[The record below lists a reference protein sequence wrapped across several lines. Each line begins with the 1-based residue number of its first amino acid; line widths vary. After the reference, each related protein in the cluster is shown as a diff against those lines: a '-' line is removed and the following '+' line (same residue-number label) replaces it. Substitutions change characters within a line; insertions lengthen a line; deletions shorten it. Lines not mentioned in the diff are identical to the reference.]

1 MNSLNPNIIPGII
14 PHDPRLGAN
23 ESRIAVIV
31 PCYRVKKHILSVLE
45 SIGPEVDAIYAV
57 DDGCP
62 EASGQHIEANC
73 RDPRVRVI
81 YNAVN
86 RGVGGAM
93 LAGYAEAARDGAAV
107 LVKIDGDGQMDPQLL
122 EKFVDPIRRGAS
134 DYTKGNRF
142 FRLEGLQ
149 DMPLSR
155 LLGNALLTFMSKLSS
170 GYWNIFDPTNGYTAI
185 HAAVLRQLPLDKISH
200 RYFFESDML
209 FRLSTVRAVVT
220 DIPMAAVYGNQAS
233 GLVIHR
239 VMLPFLGGHT
249 RNFFKRIFYNYFL
262 RDFQI
267 ASIEW
272 VLGPFLALGGFV
284 FGLDNWIASGASDTP
299 ATAGTVMI
307 AALPIIVGIQM
318 LLGALNYDIQNTPQ
332 RPLHPALIEAPED
345 LASAAETAP
354 YELKRGT

>member
-1 MNSLNPNIIPGII
+1 VSAEPVIAP
-14 PHDPRLGAN
+14 
-23 ESRIAVIV
+23 RIAVVI
-31 PCYRVKKHILSVLE
+31 PCYRVKAHILDVLAQVPY
-45 SIGPEVDAIYAV
+45 GVRTVYCV

-62 EASGQHIEANC
+62 EHSGAFVEANATD
-73 RDPRVRVI
+73 RRVVVL
-81 YNAVN
+81 YNQTN

-93 LAGYAEAARDGAAV
+93 ITGYRRALADGAEII
-107 LVKIDGDGQMDPQLL
+107 VKIDGDGQMDPRLL
-122 EKFVDPIRRGAS
+122 DKFVDPIRRGAS

-142 FRLEGLQ
+142 FRLEGLH

-170 GYWNIFDPTNGYTAI
+170 GYWHIFDPTNGYTAI
-185 HAAVLRQLPLDKISH
+185 HAAVLGQLPLDKISE

-220 DIPMAAVYGNQAS
+220 DVPMTAVYGEARS

-239 VMLPFLGGHT
+239 ILLPFLGGHAA
-249 RNFFKRIFYNYFL
+249 NFLKRIFYNYFL

-267 ASIEW
+267 ASVEW
-272 VLGPFLALGGFV
+272 ILGPILALGGFT
-284 FGLDNWIASGASDTP
+284 FGVWSWAASNAANTP

-318 LLGALNYDIQNTPQ
+318 ILGALNYDIQNTPQ
-332 RPLHPALIEAPED
+332 RPLHPALEPPSPGGADARADRP
-345 LASAAETAP
+345 L
-354 YELKRGT
+354 ELERR

>member
-1 MNSLNPNIIPGII
+1 VTGAAAAPNVEAAP
-14 PHDPRLGAN
+14 
-23 ESRIAVIV
+23 RIAVVI
-31 PCYRVKKHILSVLE
+31 PCYRVTAHIAGVLAA
-45 SIGPEVDAIYAV
+45 IPAEVRAIYCV
-57 DDGCP
+57 DDACP
-62 EASGQHIEANC
+62 EHSGAFIEANVAD
-73 RDPRVRVI
+73 RRVTVL
-81 YNAVN
+81 YHADN
-86 RGVGGAM
+86 RGVGGATITGYRRA
-93 LAGYAEAARDGAAV
+93 LADGADII
-107 LVKIDGDGQMDPQLL
+107 VKVDGDGQMDPRLL
-122 EKFVDPIRRGAS
+122 PKFVEPIRRAAS

-142 FRLEGLQ
+142 FRLEGVA

-170 GYWNIFDPTNGYTAI
+170 GYWGIFDPTNGFTAI
-185 HAAVLRQLPLDKISH
+185 HAAVLRQLPLDKISE

-220 DIPMAAVYGNQAS
+220 DVPMTAVYGDQQS

-239 VMLPFLGGHT
+239 ILLPFLAGHA
-249 RNFFKRIFYNYFL
+249 RNFLKRIFYNYFL

-272 VLGPFLALGGFV
+272 VLGPILALGGFV
-284 FGLDNWIASGASDTP
+284 FGVASWSAGLANNTP

-332 RPLHPALIEAPED
+332 RALHPALD
-345 LASAAETAP
+345 TAAEPAAEAAATRAL
-354 YELKRGT
+354 ELERR

>member
-1 MNSLNPNIIPGII
+1 VTPP
-14 PHDPRLGAN
+14 PV
-23 ESRIAVIV
+23 AVVI
-31 PCYRVKKHILSVLE
+31 PCYRVKAQILDVLAAMP
-45 SIGPEVDAIYAV
+45 SGVRAIYCV

-62 EASGQHIEANC
+62 EHSGVFVEANAG
-73 RDPRVRVI
+73 DQRVTVL
-81 YNAVN
+81 YNREN
-86 RGVGGAM
+86 RGVGGATI
-93 LAGYAEAARDGAAV
+93 AGYRRALADGAEIV
-107 LVKIDGDGQMDPQLL
+107 VKIDGDGQMDPRLL
-122 EKFVDPIRRGAS
+122 EKFVEPIRRGAS

-142 FRLEGLQ
+142 FRLEGVQ
-149 DMPLSR
+149 NMPLNR

-170 GYWNIFDPTNGYTAI
+170 GYWNIFDPTNGFTAI

-220 DIPMAAVYGNQAS
+220 DIPMTAIYGEQSS

-239 VMLPFLGGHT
+239 VLLPFLAGHT

-272 VLGPFLALGGFV
+272 ILGPVLALGGFA
-284 FGLDNWIASGASDTP
+284 FGIDNWIASGVANTP

-307 AALPIIVGIQM
+307 AALPIIVGVQM
-318 LLGALNYDIQNTPQ
+318 MLGALNYDIQNTPQ
-332 RPLHPALIEAPED
+332 RALHPALIETAED
-345 LASAAETAP
+345 GAGAAAQRP
-354 YELKRGT
+354 YEMERGG

>member
-1 MNSLNPNIIPGII
+1 MNDSAFRPSQTP
-14 PHDPRLGAN
+14 
-23 ESRIAVIV
+23 IAVVI
-31 PCYRVKKHILSVLE
+31 PCYRVTTRVLGV
-45 SIGPEVDAIYAV
+45 IQAMPAGVCAIYCV
-57 DDGCP
+57 DDACP
-62 EASGQHIEANC
+62 DHSGAFVEANVSD
-73 RDPRVRVI
+73 RRVTVL
-81 YNAVN
+81 YHGAN
-86 RGVGGAM
+86 RGVGGATM
-93 LAGYAEAARDGAAV
+93 TGYRRALADGAEII
-107 LVKIDGDGQMDPQLL
+107 VKIDGDGQMDPRLL

-149 DMPLSR
+149 DMPLDR

-170 GYWNIFDPTNGYTAI
+170 GYWNIFDPTNGFTAI

-220 DIPMAAVYGNQAS
+220 DIPMNAVYGDQTS

-239 VMLPFLGGHT
+239 VLLPFLVGHA

-272 VLGPFLALGGFV
+272 VLGPFLALGGFA
-284 FGLDNWIASGASDTP
+284 FGIDNWIVSGADNTP

-332 RPLHPALIEAPED
+332 RPLHPALIEATATVAD
-345 LASAAETAP
+345 AAETAP
-354 YELKRGT
+354 YELKRGA

>member
-1 MNSLNPNIIPGII
+1 MTPLAPPSLQV
-14 PHDPRLGAN
+14 
-23 ESRIAVIV
+23 AVVI
-31 PCYRVKKHILSVLE
+31 PCYRVKTQILGVLAA
-45 SIGPEVDAIYAV
+45 IPGGVRAIYCI
-57 DDGCP
+57 DDACP
-62 EASGQHIEANC
+62 EQSGAFVEANVAD
-73 RDPRVRVI
+73 RRVI
-81 YNAVN
+81 VLYNREN
-86 RGVGGAM
+86 WGVGGATIT
-93 LAGYAEAARDGAAV
+93 GYRRAMADGADIV
-107 LVKIDGDGQMDPQLL
+107 VKIDGDGQMDPQLL

-272 VLGPFLALGGFV
+272 VLGPVLALGGFV

-307 AALPIIVGIQM
+307 AALPIIVGVQM

-345 LASAAETAP
+345 VAGAAEAAP
-354 YELKRGT
+354 YELKRGA

>member
-1 MNSLNPNIIPGII
+1 MTGTP
-14 PHDPRLGAN
+14 A
-23 ESRIAVIV
+23 IAVVI
-31 PCYRVKKHILSVLE
+31 PCYRVKAQILGVLAQVPH
-45 SIGPEVDAIYAV
+45 GVRAIYCV

-62 EASGQHIEANC
+62 ENTGAFIEANATD
-73 RDPRVRVI
+73 RRVVVL
-81 YNAVN
+81 YNGDN

-93 LAGYAEAARDGAAV
+93 VTGYKRALEDGAAII
-107 LVKIDGDGQMDPQLL
+107 VKIDGDGQMDPRLL
-122 EKFVDPIRRGAS
+122 DKFVEPIRRGAS

-142 FRLEGLQ
+142 FRLEGLS

-170 GYWNIFDPTNGYTAI
+170 GYWHTFDPTNGYTAI
-185 HAAVLRQLPLDKISH
+185 HAAVLRQLPLDKISP

-220 DIPMAAVYGNQAS
+220 DVPMTAVYGDQKS

-239 VMLPFLGGHT
+239 ILLPFLGGHAA
-249 RNFFKRIFYNYFL
+249 NFLKRIFYNYFL

-267 ASIEW
+267 ASVEW
-272 VLGPFLALGGFV
+272 ILGPALALAGFV
-284 FGLDNWIASGASDTP
+284 FGLWSWIAASAANTP

-318 LLGALNYDIQNTPQ
+318 ILGALNYDIQNTPQ
-332 RPLHPALIEAPED
+332 RPLHPALEPSPPDAD
-345 LASAAETAP
+345 ARADRAL
-354 YELKRGT
+354 ELERR

>member
-1 MNSLNPNIIPGII
+1 MTPLAAPSPQV
-14 PHDPRLGAN
+14 
-23 ESRIAVIV
+23 AVVI
-31 PCYRVKKHILSVLE
+31 PCYRVKTQILGVLAAMP
-45 SIGPEVDAIYAV
+45 SGVRAIYCI
-57 DDGCP
+57 DDACP
-62 EASGQHIEANC
+62 EQSGTFVEANVADRRVTVLYN
-73 RDPRVRVI
+73 RD
-81 YNAVN
+81 NC
-86 RGVGGAM
+86 GVGGATI
-93 LAGYAEAARDGAAV
+93 AGYRRALADGADIV
-107 LVKIDGDGQMDPQLL
+107 VKIDGDGQMDPQLL

-233 GLVIHR
+233 GLLIHR

-272 VLGPFLALGGFV
+272 VLGPFLALGGLV

-307 AALPIIVGIQM
+307 AALPIIVGVQM

-332 RPLHPALIEAPED
+332 RPLHPALIEATED
-345 LASAAETAP
+345 VGGAAETAP
-354 YELKRGT
+354 YELKRGA

>member
-1 MNSLNPNIIPGII
+1 MSDSAIWPSI
-14 PHDPRLGAN
+14 A
-23 ESRIAVIV
+23 AVI
-31 PCYRVKKHILSVLE
+31 PCHRVKARVLGVIQAMPPSVRW
-45 SIGPEVDAIYAV
+45 IYCV

-62 EASGQHIEANC
+62 EQSGAFIEANAT
-73 RDPRVRVI
+73 DQRVVVL
-81 YNAVN
+81 YNPEN
-86 RGVGGAM
+86 RGVGGATITGYHRA
-93 LAGYAEAARDGAAV
+93 LADGAEII
-107 LVKIDGDGQMDPQLL
+107 VKIDGDGQMDPRLL
-122 EKFVDPIRRGAS
+122 AKFVEPIRRAAS

-142 FRLEGLQ
+142 FRLEGVH

-170 GYWNIFDPTNGYTAI
+170 GYWNIFDPTNGFTAI
-185 HAAVLRQLPLDKISH
+185 HAAVLRQLPLDKISP

-220 DIPMAAVYGNQAS
+220 DVPMEAVYGNQHS

-239 VMLPFLGGHT
+239 IMLPFLAGHV
-249 RNFFKRIFYNYFL
+249 RNFLKRIFYNYFL

-272 VLGPFLALGGFV
+272 VLGPMLALGGFI
-284 FGLDNWIASGASDTP
+284 FGLQGWIAGLATDTP

-318 LLGALNYDIQNTPQ
+318 ILGALNYDIQNTPQ
-332 RPLHPALIEAPED
+332 RPLHPALDTTTDAAPNG
-345 LASAAETAP
+345 AAPRA
-354 YELKRGT
+354 YELEQR

>member
-1 MNSLNPNIIPGII
+1 VSATEPAVAPGI
-14 PHDPRLGAN
+14 
-23 ESRIAVIV
+23 AVVI
-31 PCYRVKKHILSVLE
+31 PCYRVKAHILDVLAQIPQSVRT
-45 SIGPEVDAIYAV
+45 IYCV

-62 EASGQHIEANC
+62 ENSGAFVEANATD
-73 RDPRVRVI
+73 RRVVVL
-81 YNAVN
+81 YNPTN

-93 LAGYAEAARDGAAV
+93 ITGYRRALADGAAII
-107 LVKIDGDGQMDPQLL
+107 VKIDGDGQMDPRLL
-122 EKFVDPIRRGAS
+122 DKFVEPIRRGAS

-142 FRLEGLQ
+142 FRLEGLH

-170 GYWNIFDPTNGYTAI
+170 GYWHIFDPTNGYTAI
-185 HAAVLRQLPLDKISH
+185 HAAVLGQLPLDKISE

-220 DIPMAAVYGNQAS
+220 DVPMTAVYGEARS

-239 VMLPFLGGHT
+239 ILLPFLAGHT
-249 RNFFKRIFYNYFL
+249 VNFFKRIFYNYFL

-267 ASIEW
+267 ASVEW
-272 VLGPFLALGGFV
+272 ILGPILALGGFV
-284 FGLDNWIASGASDTP
+284 LRHLELEPAIAANTP

-318 LLGALNYDIQNTPQ
+318 ILGALNYDIQNTPQ
-332 RPLHPALIEAPED
+332 RPLHPALEPTPPEP
-345 LASAAETAP
+345 AATDRA
-354 YELKRGT
+354 YELERR

>member
-1 MNSLNPNIIPGII
+1 VLYN
-14 PHDPRLGAN
+14 HDNL
-23 ESRIAVIV
+23 
-31 PCYRVKKHILSVLE
+31 
-45 SIGPEVDAIYAV
+45 
-57 DDGCP
+57 
-62 EASGQHIEANC
+62 
-73 RDPRVRVI
+73 
-81 YNAVN
+81 
-86 RGVGGAM
+86 GVGGATI
-93 LAGYAEAARDGAAV
+93 AGYRRALADGAAII
-107 LVKIDGDGQMDPQLL
+107 VKIDGDGQMDPRLL

-170 GYWNIFDPTNGYTAI
+170 GYWNIFDPTNGFTAI

-220 DIPMAAVYGNQAS
+220 DIPMNAVYGDQAS

-239 VMLPFLGGHT
+239 VLLPFLVGHA

-272 VLGPFLALGGFV
+272 VLGPFLALGGFA
-284 FGLDNWIASGASDTP
+284 FGLDNWIVSGADNTP

-307 AALPIIVGIQM
+307 AALPIIVGVQM

-332 RPLHPALIEAPED
+332 RALHPALVEATED
-345 LASAAETAP
+345 AAGAASAIS
-354 YELKRGT
+354 YEMERGA